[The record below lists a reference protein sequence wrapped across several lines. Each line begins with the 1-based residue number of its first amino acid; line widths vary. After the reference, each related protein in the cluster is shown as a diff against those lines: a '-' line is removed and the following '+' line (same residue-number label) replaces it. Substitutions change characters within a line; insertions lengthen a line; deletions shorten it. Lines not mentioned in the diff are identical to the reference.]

1 MKHTFLLFFPPL
13 QNNNS
18 AYPQCFI
25 LSSKLVNVHSL
36 TFLPLNSEGAQPP
49 DGLFQRVPASET
61 REPCPV
67 KNPKNALKSSERGP
81 CHFSRIPAGISRAS
95 SVNQRSGL
103 GNRVAVSFLPAWNL
117 NSLHSF
123 PGLPCALSDSALFTF
138 ALVCEKMGWC
148 SG

>member
-1 MKHTFLLFFPPL
+1 MFRTLIKAGKCALAHI
-13 QNNNS
+13 S
-18 AYPQCFI
+18 A
-25 LSSKLVNVHSL
+25 
-36 TFLPLNSEGAQPP
+36 SEFRGCSTP
-49 DGLFQRVPASET
+49 DGLFQRAPASET

-81 CHFSRIPAGISRAS
+81 CHCSRIPAGISRAS
-95 SVNQRSGL
+95 SVNRRSGL
-103 GNRVAVSFLPAWNL
+103 GSRVAVSFLPAWNL

-123 PGLPCALSDSALFTF
+123 PGLPCALFSNHQWHLSDSALFTF